1 MDARKFSAE
10 KLSKISLFESEKMFC
25 DVYAVS
31 PGQEQKPHTHEGCD
45 KLYYVI
51 EGCGL
56 FKIGGELREVGR
68 EERRL
73 RPSGVEHSVKND
85 SGANLT
91 LLVMMTPHPNYVR
104 RSCRPAAKYPP
115 RPRSK

>member
-1 MDARKFSAE
+1 MDVKSVMDARKFSAE

-31 PGQEQKPHTHEGCD
+31 AGQEQKAHTHEGCD
-45 KLYYVI
+45 KIYYVI

-56 FKIGGELREVGR
+56 FKIGAEVREVG
-68 EERRL
+68 EKNVVYV
-73 RPSGVEHSVKND
+73 PSGVEHAVKND

-91 LLVMMTPHPNYVR
+91 LLVMMTPHPNYV
-104 RSCRPAAKYPP
+104 
-115 RPRSK
+115 SKKL

>member
-1 MDARKFSAE
+1 MSNFKKLSDAKSFSAD
-10 KLSKISLFESEKMFC
+10 KMKKNSVFETEHFFC
-25 DVYAVS
+25 DTYCFE

-56 FKIGGELREVGR
+56 FKIGAEVREVG
-68 EERRL
+68 EKNVVYV
-73 RPSGVEHSVKND
+73 PSGVEHSVKND

-91 LLVMMTPHPNYVR
+91 LLVMMTPHPNYV
-104 RSCRPAAKYPP
+104 
-115 RPRSK
+115 SKKL

>member
-1 MDARKFSAE
+1 MDVKSVMDARKFSAE

-31 PGQEQKPHTHEGCD
+31 AGQEQKAHTHEGCD

-56 FKIGGELREVGR
+56 FKIGAEVREVG
-68 EERRL
+68 EKNVVYV
-73 RPSGVEHSVKND
+73 PSNVEHAVKND

-91 LLVMMTPHPNYVR
+91 LLVMMTPHPNYV
-104 RSCRPAAKYPP
+104 
-115 RPRSK
+115 SKKL

>member
-1 MDARKFSAE
+1 MDVKSVMDARKFSPE

-31 PGQEQKPHTHEGCD
+31 AGQEQKAHTHEGCD
-45 KLYYVI
+45 KIYYVI

-56 FKIGGELREVGR
+56 FKIGAELREVG
-68 EERRL
+68 EKNVVYV
-73 RPSGVEHSVKND
+73 PSGVEHAVKND

-91 LLVMMTPHPNYVR
+91 LLVMMTPHPNYVSR
-104 RSCRPAAKYPP
+104 KL
-115 RPRSK
+115 

>member
-1 MDARKFSAE
+1 MDVKCVFDHRKFSPD
-10 KLSKISLFESEKMFC
+10 KLTKTPLFESEKMFC

-56 FKIGGELREVGR
+56 FKIGGEVREVG
-68 EERRL
+68 EKNVVYA
-73 RPSGVEHSVKND
+73 PSGVEHSVKND

-91 LLVMMTPHPNYVR
+91 LLVLMTPHPNYV
-104 RSCRPAAKYPP
+104 
-115 RPRSK
+115 SKKI

>member
-1 MDARKFSAE
+1 MDVKSVMDARKFSAE

-25 DVYAVS
+25 DVYAIS
-31 PGQEQKPHTHEGCD
+31 PGQEQKAHTHEGCD

-56 FKIGGELREVGR
+56 FKIGAEVREVG
-68 EERRL
+68 EKNVVYV
-73 RPSGVEHSVKND
+73 PAGAEHGLKND

-91 LLVMMTPHPNYVR
+91 LLVMMTPHPNYVSR
-104 RSCRPAAKYPP
+104 KL
-115 RPRSK
+115 

>member
-1 MDARKFSAE
+1 MDVKSVMDARKFSTE
-10 KLSKISLFESEKMFC
+10 KLSKVSLFESEKMFC

-31 PGQEQKPHTHEGCD
+31 AGQEQKAHTHEGCD

-56 FKIGGELREVGR
+56 FKIGAEVREVG
-68 EERRL
+68 EKNVVYV
-73 RPSGVEHSVKND
+73 PSGVEHSVKND

-91 LLVMMTPHPNYVR
+91 LLVMMTPHPNYV
-104 RSCRPAAKYPP
+104 
-115 RPRSK
+115 SKKL

>member
-1 MDARKFSAE
+1 MDVKSVMDARKFSAE

-31 PGQEQKPHTHEGCD
+31 AGQEQKAHTHEGCD

-56 FKIGGELREVGR
+56 FKIGAEVREVG
-68 EERRL
+68 EKNVVYV
-73 RPSGVEHSVKND
+73 PSGVEHSVKND
-85 SGANLT
+85 SGGNLT
-91 LLVMMTPHPNYVR
+91 LLVMMTPHPNYL
-104 RSCRPAAKYPP
+104 
-115 RPRSK
+115 SKKL

>member
-1 MDARKFSAE
+1 MDVKSVMDARKFSAE

-31 PGQEQKPHTHEGCD
+31 AGQEQKAHTHEGCD

-56 FKIGGELREVGR
+56 FKIGAEVREVG
-68 EERRL
+68 EKNVVYV
-73 RPSGVEHSVKND
+73 PSGVEHAVKND

-91 LLVMMTPHPNYVR
+91 LLVMMTPHPNYVSR
-104 RSCRPAAKYPP
+104 KL
-115 RPRSK
+115 

>member
-1 MDARKFSAE
+1 MDVKSVMASRKFSSE
-10 KLSKISLFESEKMFC
+10 TLPQISLVEIGEMIR

-45 KLYYVI
+45 KIYYVI

-56 FKIGGELREVGR
+56 FKISGELREVG
-68 EERRL
+68 EKNVVYV
-73 RPSGVEHSVKND
+73 PSGAEHSVKND

-91 LLVMMTPHPNYVR
+91 LLVMMTPHPNYIT
-104 RSCRPAAKYPP
+104 K
-115 RPRSK
+115 KL